1 MYEYI
6 YLFIGMAYSEEQY
19 SPTDNFKS
27 VSALLDA
34 LCRDEFSQDSAAWD
48 HYHNVRPEANHD
60 VIFVQIEVFRAL
72 PTQSSMDDGQTSWS
86 KYRATYISL
95 SPILAYNLRYA

>member
-1 MYEYI
+1 VYEYI

-34 LCRDEFSQDSAAWD
+34 LCRDEFSQDSAA
-48 HYHNVRPEANHD
+48 
-60 VIFVQIEVFRAL
+60 
-72 PTQSSMDDGQTSWS
+72 
-86 KYRATYISL
+86 
-95 SPILAYNLRYA
+95 